1 MRFFKYIK
9 VATIALGLAV
19 TTLSSC
25 GDELE
30 LTPYQS
36 VSPEEGIKNAS
47 DLQVLLV
54 GAYEAMTSSNV
65 YGARILMNAELY
77 GLSDDE
83 IVWQGT
89 FPDPRQFYNKFLL
102 TTNSDVA
109 NMWIACYRV
118 INITNLIIENLGVIN
133 TENNPSALATKN
145 RIEGEARA
153 IRAAMHFELLRF
165 YGKTFI
171 EGAANNDADGGIPI
185 VTKSGDESKV
195 KRNTVAEVYQF
206 IEEEL
211 VKAESL
217 LPNAAT
223 NGIYFDKAVA
233 AAYLSRV
240 YLQQYK
246 WASARDAANRV
257 IASGKYSLVGDYSDA
272 FNNAEKSTEDI
283 FVMKSTEGDNINS
296 MYTFFSVNSRNDIYY
311 VGGILDMFEGGDTR
325 LDMFDGDGNIYKWNE
340 PLNGN
345 VNVIRLAEMYLTRA
359 EANQVLGTSVGA
371 TPLEDINTIRRRVG
385 LPDLSSVTL
394 EDIRKERKLEL
405 IAEGHAI
412 HDLKRWKRSVVGIGS
427 DGNPITYQ
435 YNSPALTAPI
445 PQREINVNPNLVQN
459 EGYN

>member
-1 MRFFKYIK
+1 MRFIKYIK
-9 VATIALGLAV
+9 VAAITLGLAV

-30 LTPYQS
+30 LKPYQS
-36 VSPEEGIKNAS
+36 VSPEEGLKTAS

-54 GAYEAMTSSNV
+54 GAYEAMTSSNA

-77 GLSDDE
+77 GLGDDE

-102 TTNSDVA
+102 TTNADVA
-109 NMWIACYRV
+109 NIWIAGYRV
-118 INITNLIIENLGVIN
+118 INITNLILENLNVIN
-133 TENNPSALATKN
+133 TENNPDALANKN
-145 RIEGEARA
+145 RIEGEARG

-165 YGKTFI
+165 YGKAFV
-171 EGAANNDADGGIPI
+171 EGASNNDADSGIPI
-185 VTKSGDESKV
+185 MTKSGDESKV
-195 KRNTVAEVYQF
+195 RRNTVAEVYQF
-206 IEEEL
+206 IEEDL

-217 LPNAAT
+217 LPAT
-223 NGIYFDKAVA
+223 NSSYFDKTTA
-233 AAYLSRV
+233 AGYLSRV

-257 IASGKYSLVGDYSDA
+257 ISSGKYSLVGDYESA

-283 FVMKSTEGDNINS
+283 FVIKSTEGDNTNA
-296 MYTFFSVNSRNDIYY
+296 MYTFFSVDSRNDIYY
-311 VGGILDMFEGGDTR
+311 GNGILDLFEDGDVR

-345 VNVIRLAEMYLTRA
+345 INIIRLAEMYLTRA
-359 EANQVLGTSVGA
+359 EANFVLGTSVGA
-371 TPLEDINTIRRRVG
+371 SPLDDINLIRDRAN
-385 LPDLSSVTL
+385 LSTLSTVTL
-394 EDIRKERKLEL
+394 EDIRRERKLEL
-405 IAEGHAI
+405 IAEGHSI
-412 HDLKRWKRSVVGIGS
+412 HDLKRWKGSVVGVGS
-427 DGNPITYQ
+427 DGNPVTHQ
-435 YNSPALTAPI
+435 YNSPALVAPI